1 MQISALPYA
10 FTSCVYDM
18 SGFYTSSSGGVVFP
32 AFAPLLRK
40 ESCFPPLPHSFGR
53 SRVFR
58 LCPTPSE
65 GVRGSPSRYGYP
77 ENRFRRKLSLH
88 SFRRSAAFPRNPYSF
103 RRSKERA
110 PSPRTSERPFR
121 DDAHQP
127 HTTAASIPAIRCCC
141 GQSDIQCP
149 SCRPSRDRY
158 SVRLIPQR
166 PRFPRFGAV
175 AVSLISSA

>member
-10 FTSCVYDM
+10 FNPSCVYHM

-53 SRVFR
+53 SLVFR

-65 GVRGSPSRYGYP
+65 GVWGSPSRYGYP

-121 DDAHQP
+121 D
-127 HTTAASIPAIRCCC
+127 
-141 GQSDIQCP
+141 
-149 SCRPSRDRY
+149 RY

-166 PRFPRFGAV
+166 HRFPRFGAV

>member
-1 MQISALPYA
+1 MADRNAASGRIANIQISQKYFPYGRPQCCLWPQKAFLNLPKATFAVNLSCAPSEGVA
-10 FTSCVYDM
+10 F
-18 SGFYTSSSGGVVFP
+18 
-32 AFAPLLRK
+32 
-40 ESCFPPLPHSFGR
+40 
-53 SRVFR
+53 SRHF
-58 LCPTPSE
+58 PTPSEGVWDAHPRYGYLESHSE

-103 RRSKERA
+103 LRSKERA

-121 DDAHQP
+121 D
-127 HTTAASIPAIRCCC
+127 
-141 GQSDIQCP
+141 
-149 SCRPSRDRY
+149 RY

-166 PRFPRFGAV
+166 HRFPRFGAV